1 MIERPFS
8 EWIRRVRKPVSTS
21 GAAYR
26 SDGACLRVHMTN
38 LSYDGCRLLT
48 EHRLDIGET
57 LRLVMPRMQEMDVQ
71 VRWVKEGEAGVR
83 FLQNATA
90 RDDRRARIG
99 V

>member
-1 MIERPFS
+1 MIERLVS
-8 EWIRRVRKPVSTS
+8 EWVRRVRKPVSTT
-21 GAAYR
+21 GTAYR
-26 SDGACLRVHMTN
+26 SDGSGLRVHMTN

-71 VRWVKEGEAGVR
+71 VRWVQDGEAGVR
-83 FLQNATA
+83 FLQTSTA